1 MKRLGMALAVGVAA
15 AALNGCATMN
25 ANQCLAGDWGG
36 QGFNDGAE
44 GRPLSRLDN
53 HAKACAK
60 HGMVPLE
67 APYRSARADGLTL
80 YCTRERG
87 FEEGRGGDAYHQVC
101 PVDLEADFLPAYRD
115 GQRLHAVEA
124 ALALVESDFDSA
136 LARIEDRE
144 DKLEA
149 KQRELRQEG
158 LTDAERE
165 RIRDRIQEV
174 RGELRDAH
182 QAARRAESEI
192 GWARDAVDR
201 VRAELSGKYPV

>member
-1 MKRLGMALAVGVAA
+1 MKRLGMALAVGAA
-15 AALNGCATMN
+15 AALSGCATMN
-25 ANQCLAGDWGG
+25 ADQCLAGDWGG

-44 GRPLSRLDN
+44 GRPMSRLDD

-60 HGMVPLE
+60 HGVLPLDV
-67 APYRSARADGLTL
+67 PYRSARADGLTL

-87 FEEGRGGDAYHQVC
+87 FEEGRVGDAYHQVC
-101 PVDLEADFLPAYRD
+101 PVDQEADFLPAYRD
-115 GQRLHAVEA
+115 GQRLHAVET
-124 ALALVESDFDSA
+124 ALASVENDLDSA
-136 LARIEDRE
+136 LSQIEDRA

-149 KQRELRQEG
+149 KQRELRQDG
-158 LTDAERE
+158 LTDEERR

-174 RGELRDAH
+174 RGELRNAR

-201 VRAELSGKYPV
+201 VRAELWDRYLV

>member
-1 MKRLGMALAVGVAA
+1 MQRWGIVLTMITLAC
-15 AALNGCATMN
+15 ALNGCATMN
-25 ANQCLAGDWGG
+25 QDQCLAGDWGAVG
-36 QGFNDGAE
+36 YGDGLN
-44 GRPLSRLDN
+44 GRPLSRLDD

-60 HGMVPLE
+60 HGVVPLE
-67 APYRSARADGLTL
+67 VPYRSARADGLTM

-115 GQRLHAVEA
+115 GQRLHVVET
-124 ALALVESDFDSA
+124 ALVSVESDFDSA
-136 LARIEDRE
+136 LSRIEDRE
-144 DKLEA
+144 DKLDA

-174 RGELRDAH
+174 RGELRDAR

-192 GWARDAVDR
+192 DWARDAVDR
-201 VRAELSGKYPV
+201 VRAELSGMYPV